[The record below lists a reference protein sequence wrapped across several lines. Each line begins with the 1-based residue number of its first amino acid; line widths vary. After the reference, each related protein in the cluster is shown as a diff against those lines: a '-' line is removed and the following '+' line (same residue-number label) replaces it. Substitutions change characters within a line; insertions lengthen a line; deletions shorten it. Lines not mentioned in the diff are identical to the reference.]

1 MNLTLNSIT
10 DDTKGTVDVRNL
22 SKAFPNGL
30 SVFENI
36 SFDISSGEIVSIVG
50 PSGSGKSTLLRCIIG
65 LDKDFSGSININGK
79 TNRKYLKNDRIAF
92 VLQKYSNFKWLNV
105 KDNVAV
111 ALHNKTMLDSERDKV
126 VTSILKEVDLLG
138 YENYYN
144 NQLSGGMQQ
153 RVAVARALVQDTD
166 IIAMDEP
173 FGALDMKIRESLQL
187 LIKEVN
193 KHHKKTVLFVT
204 HDIEEAIFLSD
215 KIIALTKLPI
225 KHIKIYGNEEL
236 CFKQETNPKVKYR
249 KDFIELRQSIEDF
262 MLNA

>member
-1 MNLTLNSIT
+1 MNLTLNSVT
-10 DDTKGTVDVRNL
+10 DDTKGTVDVRNI
-22 SKAFPNGL
+22 SKKFTTGL

-36 SFDISSGEIVSIVG
+36 SFDISSGEFVSILG

-65 LDKDFSGSININGK
+65 LDNNFSGEISINDIPNK
-79 TNRKYLKNDRIAF
+79 EFLNNDRIAF
-92 VLQKYSNFKWLNV
+92 VPQKYSNFKWLNV
-105 KDNVAV
+105 KDNIAV
-111 ALHNKTMLDSERDKV
+111 ACHEKIMFDGDKEKSIA
-126 VTSILKEVDLLG
+126 SILKEVDLLG
-138 YENYYN
+138 FENYYT

-153 RVAVARALVQDTD
+153 RVSVARAIVQDTD

-193 KHHKKTVLFVT
+193 KRHKKTVLFVT

-215 KIIALTKLPI
+215 KIITLTKLPI
-225 KHIKIYGNEEL
+225 KHIKIHGKDEL
-236 CFKQETNPKVKYR
+236 CFKGETDPRVKYR